1 MNVASAATGHA
12 LPVAGGRATA
22 GEVWRLS
29 RGHRLRLAAVGLA
42 GILSTAV
49 DLIPPVAIGYLVDR
63 VQTGTGD
70 LGTVLTVTGVM
81 ALSAVL
87 GAAGTAVTIAL
98 ATRIYHTVLAAL
110 RERLVSR
117 AMLLPRHLVERAGTG
132 DLISRSSDD
141 VTAVADAA
149 PAVIPALT
157 VTACTIV
164 VSLAGLAA
172 LEWPYAAAFAVV
184 LPVYALAMRWYLRI
198 GPRVYRAERAAMS
211 ARAQQI
217 LESQRGHATVLGF
230 GLAEHRHRAV
240 LTDSWGVA
248 VQSIRARTV
257 QSMLNARLNLG
268 ECLSLAAV
276 LVVGFVLVDHGL
288 STVGG
293 ATTAMLLV
301 LRLLGPVNQLLFVV
315 DTLQSALASLSR
327 MIGVVTIPTAEE
339 ADASM
344 TQAGQAGRAGQA
356 AQAAQAGQ
364 AVQAAQAAQ
373 GAQAAQAIPADPAGA
388 AETATAVRLRGV
400 AFRYA
405 DGPSVLDGI
414 DLDIPAGRHIA
425 IVGPSGAGKTTLA
438 SVIAGVHRP
447 DGGTVTRPR
456 RTAVISQEVHVFAGT
471 LRENLTLAAPDA
483 TDGDIRAALETTG
496 AADLLELSADALDTV
511 VGTRGHPLTEAE
523 AQQLALARLLLADP
537 ELAILDEATAEAG
550 SAHAERLDR
559 ASEAVLAG
567 RSGIVIAHRLSQAA
581 TCDRIVVMD
590 AGRVIETGTHDELLT
605 ADGTYARL
613 WAVWQAGQQ
622 IGASR

>member
-22 GEVWRLS
+22 AEVWRLS

-63 VQTGTGD
+63 VRAGTAD

-87 GAAGTAVTIAL
+87 GAAGTAVTIAH

-117 AMLLPRHLVERAGTG
+117 AMLLPQHVVERAGTG

-157 VTACTIV
+157 VTAFTVV

-172 LEWPYAAAFAVV
+172 LEWPYAVAFAVV

-217 LESQRGHATVLGF
+217 LESQRGYATVLGF

-248 VQSIRARTV
+248 VQSVRARTV

-301 LRLLGPVNQLLFVV
+301 LRLLGPVNQLMFVV

-327 MIGVVTIPTAEE
+327 MIGVVTIPTAEAAGASTTPAGQ
-339 ADASM
+339 ADPAG
-344 TQAGQAGRAGQA
+344 QAGQADSADLA
-356 AQAAQAGQ
+356 DPS
-364 AVQAAQAAQ
+364 V
-373 GAQAAQAIPADPAGA
+373 PADPAGQAGA
-388 AETATAVRLRGV
+388 AETAAAVRLRGV
-400 AFRYA
+400 SFRYA
-405 DGPSVLDGI
+405 DGPAVLDGI

-447 DGGTVTRPR
+447 DDGTVTRPR

-496 AADLLELSADALDTV
+496 AAELLDLSAEALDTV
-511 VGTRGHPLTEAE
+511 VGTGGHPLTEAE

-605 ADGTYARL
+605 AGGTYARL
-613 WAVWQAGQQ
+613 WAVWQAGQH

>member
-87 GAAGTAVTIAL
+87 GAAGTAVTIAH
-98 ATRIYHTVLAAL
+98 ATRIYHTLLAAL

-339 ADASM
+339 ADAS
-344 TQAGQAGRAGQA
+344 TAQAGRADPAAPADQAGRAGQA
-356 AQAAQAGQ
+356 AQAA
-364 AVQAAQAAQ
+364 
-373 GAQAAQAIPADPAGA
+373 PADPAGA

-447 DGGTVTRPR
+447 DGGTVNRPR

-496 AADLLELSADALDTV
+496 AADLLDLSADALDTV
-511 VGTRGHPLTEAE
+511 VGTGGHPLTEAE

-605 ADGTYARL
+605 AGGTYARL

-622 IGASR
+622 ISASR

>member
-81 ALSAVL
+81 ALSALL
-87 GAAGTAVTIAL
+87 GAAGTAVTIAH
-98 ATRIYHTVLAAL
+98 ATRVYHTVLAAL

-149 PAVIPALT
+149 PAVIPTLT

-217 LESQRGHATVLGF
+217 LESQRGYATVLGF

-344 TQAGQAGRAGQA
+344 TQAGRADSADQAGAPG
-356 AQAAQAGQ
+356 
-364 AVQAAQAAQ
+364 
-373 GAQAAQAIPADPAGA
+373 PAGA

-400 AFRYA
+400 AFHYA

-622 IGASR
+622 ISASR

>member
-1 MNVASAATGHA
+1 MNPTSAADGHA

-29 RGHRLRLAAVGLA
+29 RGHRLRLTAVGLVGVA
-42 GILSTAV
+42 GTAV
-49 DLIPPVAIGYLVDR
+49 DLIPPVAVGYLVDR
-63 VQTGTGD
+63 VRAGTAD
-70 LGTVLTVTGVM
+70 PGTVLTVTGVM

-87 GAAGTAVTIAL
+87 GAAGTAVTVAH

-110 RERLVSR
+110 REQLVSR
-117 AMLLPRHLVERAGTG
+117 AMRLPQHLVERAGTG

-157 VTACTIV
+157 VTAFTIA

-184 LPVYALAMRWYLRI
+184 LPVYALAMRWYLRT

-217 LESQRGHATVLGF
+217 LESQRGYATVLGF

-240 LTDSWGVA
+240 LTASWDVA
-248 VQSIRARTV
+248 VHAIRARTV

-276 LVVGFVLVDHGL
+276 LVVGFVLVDHRL

-327 MIGVVTIPTAEE
+327 MIGVVTIPVTETPGMPTPPEE
-339 ADASM
+339 PADA
-344 TQAGQAGRAGQA
+344 
-356 AQAAQAGQ
+356 
-364 AVQAAQAAQ
+364 
-373 GAQAAQAIPADPAGA
+373 
-388 AETATAVRLRGV
+388 AERGTAVRLRGV
-400 AFRYA
+400 AFHY
-405 DGPSVLDGI
+405 DGGPPVLDDI
-414 DLDIPAGRHIA
+414 DLDIPAGQHLA

-438 SVIAGVHRP
+438 SVIAGVHLP
-447 DGGTVTRPR
+447 DAGTVTRPR
-456 RTAVISQEVHVFAGT
+456 RTAVITQEVHVFAGT
-471 LRENLTLAAPDA
+471 LRENLTLAAPGA
-483 TDGDIRAALETTG
+483 TDRDIRAALETTG
-496 AADLLELSADALDTV
+496 ADDLLDLSADALDTLI
-511 VGTRGHPLTEAE
+511 GTGGHPLTEAQ

-581 TCDRIVVMD
+581 PCDRIVVLD

-605 ADGTYARL
+605 AGGTYARL
-613 WAVWQAGQQ
+613 WAVWQAGQRL
-622 IGASR
+622 GAGR

>member
-12 LPVAGGRATA
+12 LPVAGGRTTA

-87 GAAGTAVTIAL
+87 GAAGTAVTIAH

-230 GLAEHRHRAV
+230 GLAERRHRAV

-327 MIGVVTIPTAEE
+327 MVGVVTIPTAEE
-339 ADASM
+339 ADTST
-344 TQAGQAGRAGQA
+344 TQADQADEADQP
-356 AQAAQAGQ
+356 AQADKADEADQADQ
-364 AVQAAQAAQ
+364 ADQ
-373 GAQAAQAIPADPAGA
+373 ADPAGA

-447 DGGTVTRPR
+447 DGGTVTRPS

-471 LRENLTLAAPDA
+471 LRDNLTLAAPDA

-511 VGTRGHPLTEAE
+511 VGTGGHPLTEAE

-622 IGASR
+622 ISASR

>member
-12 LPVAGGRATA
+12 LPVADGRATA

-63 VQTGTGD
+63 VQTDTGD

-87 GAAGTAVTIAL
+87 GAAGTAVTIAH

-230 GLAEHRHRAV
+230 GLAERRHRAV

-276 LVVGFVLVDHGL
+276 LVVGFILVDHGL

-327 MIGVVTIPTAEE
+327 MVGVVTIPTAEE
-339 ADASM
+339 ADTST
-344 TQAGQAGRAGQA
+344 TQADQADEADQP
-356 AQAAQAGQ
+356 AQADKADEADQADQ
-364 AVQAAQAAQ
+364 ADQ
-373 GAQAAQAIPADPAGA
+373 ADPAGA

-447 DGGTVTRPR
+447 DGGTVTRPS

-471 LRENLTLAAPDA
+471 LRDNLTLAAPDA

-496 AADLLELSADALDTV
+496 AADLLELSTDALDTV
-511 VGTRGHPLTEAE
+511 VGTGGHPLTEAE

-622 IGASR
+622 IRASR

>member
-1 MNVASAATGHA
+1 MSVTSAATRYA
-12 LPVAGGRATA
+12 LPVAGGRATV

-29 RGHRLRLAAVGLA
+29 RGHRLRLTAVGLA
-42 GILSTAV
+42 GVVSTAV
-49 DLIPPVAIGYLVDR
+49 DLIPPVAIGYLVDQ
-63 VQTGTGD
+63 VQTGTAD

-87 GAAGTAVTIAL
+87 GAAGTAMTIAH
-98 ATRIYHTVLAAL
+98 ATRVYHTVLATL

-117 AMLLPRHLVERAGTG
+117 AMLLPQHLVERAGTG

-157 VTACTIV
+157 VTAFTIA

-184 LPVYALAMRWYLRI
+184 LPVYALAMRWYLSV
-198 GPRVYRAERAAMS
+198 GPRVYQAERAAMS

-240 LTDSWGVA
+240 LTASWGVA

-301 LRLLGPVNQLLFVV
+301 LRLLGPVNQLLFVI

-327 MIGVVTIPTAEE
+327 MIGVVTIPASETA
-339 ADASM
+339 DTS
-344 TQAGQAGRAGQA
+344 TTPAGA
-356 AQAAQAGQ
+356 AH
-364 AVQAAQAAQ
+364 
-373 GAQAAQAIPADPAGA
+373 PAGA
-388 AETATAVRLRGV
+388 AEAATAVRLRGV

-405 DGPSVLDGI
+405 DGPPVLDAI
-414 DLDIPAGRHIA
+414 DLDIPAGQRLA

-447 DGGTVTRPR
+447 DAGTVTRPH

-471 LRENLTLAAPDA
+471 LRDNLTLAAPDA
-483 TDGDIRAALETTG
+483 TDRDIRAALDTTG
-496 AADLLELSADALDTV
+496 AADLLDLSADALDTV
-511 VGTRGHPLTEAE
+511 LGTGGHPLTDAQ

-567 RSGIVIAHRLSQAA
+567 RSGIVIAHRLSQASP
-581 TCDRIVVMD
+581 CDRIAVMD
-590 AGRVIETGTHDELLT
+590 AGRIIETGTHDELLT
-605 ADGTYARL
+605 AGGTYARL
-613 WAVWQAGQQ
+613 WAVWHAGQQ
-622 IGASR
+622 VGPGG

>member
-1 MNVASAATGHA
+1 MSVATATTGHA

-29 RGHRLRLAAVGLA
+29 RGHRLRLTAVGLA
-42 GILSTAV
+42 GVAGTAV

-63 VQTGTGD
+63 VREGTAD

-87 GAAGTAVTIAL
+87 GSAGTAVTIAQ
-98 ATRIYHTVLAAL
+98 ATRVYHTVLATL

-117 AMLLPRHLVERAGTG
+117 AMLLPQHLVERAGTG
-132 DLISRSSDD
+132 DLISRASDD

-157 VTACTIV
+157 VTAFTV
-164 VSLAGLAA
+164 AVSLAGLAA

-184 LPVYALAMRWYLRI
+184 LPVYWLAMRWYLRV
-198 GPRVYRAERAAMS
+198 GPRVYQAERAAMS

-217 LESQRGHATVLGF
+217 VESQRGHATVLGF
-230 GLAEHRHRAV
+230 GLAEQRHRAV
-240 LTDSWGVA
+240 LTASWGVA

-257 QSMLNARLNLG
+257 QSMLSARLNLG

-327 MIGVVTIPTAEE
+327 MIGVVTIPTPE
-339 ADASM
+339 AAAPS
-344 TQAGQAGRAGQA
+344 TAGSDLADPADPTD
-356 AQAAQAGQ
+356 
-364 AVQAAQAAQ
+364 
-373 GAQAAQAIPADPAGA
+373 PADPAGS
-388 AETATAVRLRGV
+388 TATDTAVRLRGV

-405 DGPSVLDGI
+405 DGPPVLDGI
-414 DLDIPAGRHIA
+414 DLDVPAGQHLA

-447 DGGTVTRPR
+447 DAGTVARPR

-471 LRENLTLAAPDA
+471 LRDNLTLAAPHA
-483 TDGDIRAALETTG
+483 TDRALRVALEATG
-496 AADLLELSADALDTV
+496 AADLLDLSADALDTV
-511 VGTRGHPLTEAE
+511 VGTGGQPLTDAQ

-550 SAHAERLDR
+550 SAHAERLDH

-567 RSGIVIAHRLSQAA
+567 RTGIVIAHRLSQAA
-581 TCDRIVVMD
+581 ACDRIVVMD
-590 AGRVIETGTHDELLT
+590 AGRVIETGSHDELLT
-605 ADGTYARL
+605 AGGTYARL
-613 WAVWQAGQQ
+613 WEVWQAGRPA
-622 IGASR
+622 GA

>member
-1 MNVASAATGHA
+1 M
-12 LPVAGGRATA
+12 
-22 GEVWRLS
+22 WRLS

-63 VQTGTGD
+63 VRAGTAD

-87 GAAGTAVTIAL
+87 GAAGTAVTIAH

-157 VTACTIV
+157 VTAFTVV

-172 LEWPYAAAFAVV
+172 LEWPYAVAFAVV

-217 LESQRGHATVLGF
+217 LESQRGYATVLGF

-301 LRLLGPVNQLLFVV
+301 LRLLGPVNQLMFVV

-327 MIGVVTIPTAEE
+327 MIGVVMIPTEE
-339 ADASM
+339 AAGASR
-344 TQAGQAGRAGQA
+344 T
-356 AQAAQAGQ
+356 
-364 AVQAAQAAQ
+364 
-373 GAQAAQAIPADPAGA
+373 PADPADPAGQAGA
-388 AETATAVRLRGV
+388 AETAAAVRLRGV
-400 AFRYA
+400 SFHYA
-405 DGPSVLDGI
+405 DGPAVLDGI

-425 IVGPSGAGKTTLA
+425 VVGPSGAGKTTLA
-438 SVIAGVHRP
+438 SVIAGVHEP
-447 DGGTVTRPR
+447 DAGTVTRPR

-471 LRENLTLAAPDA
+471 LRENLTLAAPEA

-496 AADLLELSADALDTV
+496 AAELLDLSAEALDTV
-511 VGTRGHPLTEAE
+511 VGTGGHPLTEAE

-605 ADGTYARL
+605 VGGTYARL
-613 WAVWQAGQQ
+613 WAVWQAGQH

>member
-1 MNVASAATGHA
+1 MNVAAAATGHA

-29 RGHRLRLAAVGLA
+29 RGHRLRLVAVGLA
-42 GILSTAV
+42 GLLSTAV

-63 VQTGTGD
+63 VQSGTGD

-87 GAAGTAVTIAL
+87 GAAGTAVTIAH
-98 ATRIYHTVLAAL
+98 ATRVYHTVLAAL

-117 AMLLPRHLVERAGTG
+117 AMLLPRHIVERAGTG

-217 LESQRGHATVLGF
+217 LESQRGYATVLGL

-240 LTDSWGVA
+240 LTDSWDVA

-327 MIGVVTIPTAEE
+327 MIGVVTVPTAEE
-339 ADASM
+339 ADAST
-344 TQAGQAGRAGQA
+344 TQEGPAGPADLAGASV
-356 AQAAQAGQ
+356 Q
-364 AVQAAQAAQ
+364 AVQA
-373 GAQAAQAIPADPAGA
+373 GAADPAGA
-388 AETATAVRLRGV
+388 PETATAVRLRGV

-405 DGPSVLDGI
+405 DGPPVLDGI

-447 DGGTVTRPR
+447 DDGTVTRPG

-511 VGTRGHPLTEAE
+511 VGTGGHPLTEAE

-605 ADGTYARL
+605 AGGTYARL